1 MRRKEERGTKTKL
14 HGKCDECSSTNRK
27 KGRQQRKRESE
38 RESVCVR
45 EKEAKTEGQNPGD
58 HGRTTIKKYG
68 VHSDHHDGVRVSLHV
83 PDDYSTSPATSS
95 AEPTSQ
101 RNVAL
106 ASVHTTTSFCRQV
119 VRSHRTFASDRT
131 GAQQWLSRST
141 SRRSDRYLPLP
152 RQRRR

>member
-1 MRRKEERGTKTKL
+1 LRRKEERVTKTKL

-45 EKEAKTEGQNPGD
+45 EREAKTEGQNPGD

-119 VRSHRTFASDRT
+119 V
-131 GAQQWLSRST
+131 
-141 SRRSDRYLPLP
+141 
-152 RQRRR
+152 